1 MYEGRRMSNKNPE
14 AMIDLFCKATSV
26 KNLHF
31 SKTKSNKKQTLF
43 NLVPIKMCES
53 QPKQP

>member
-1 MYEGRRMSNKNPE
+1 MSNKNPE